1 MTRDNKEDSI
11 DTNQKQIKNTETK
24 KEQSINSNKDQEQ
37 KQENGKGEK
46 RNYHKKKGKKVK
58 KKKIALKKSKIYYQN
73 IRGLK
78 SKLDSQEET
87 IDGYQPALV
96 CIVETDLQ
104 KEEGYSLVHRNDRS
118 TNSRGILI
126 GVRDIK
132 NRKKKT

>member
-1 MTRDNKEDSI
+1 MVKV
-11 DTNQKQIKNTETK
+11 K
-24 KEQSINSNKDQEQ
+24 KEIITR
-37 KQENGKGEK
+37 K
-46 RNYHKKKGKKVK
+46 RVRRLK

-96 CIVETDLQ
+96 CIVETELK

-118 TNSRGILI
+118 TNSGGILI